1 VPEHFNRQVKG
12 RLPVGIAGAIVYA
25 RYCLRERVAEH
36 AWGAIKRVKLRGMML
51 LPLHTTVL
59 AGLLMLVQPDTTQAQ
74 GGVASVEA
82 GRDDSAARLAEE
94 VRSLGWLVFSARTE
108 RGDWD
113 LFVCRPDGSER
124 RNITRT
130 PESNETGALFSR
142 DGGRLL
148 FRRIPV
154 NEPIDG
160 NHYGSQGE
168 LVLAASDGSTP
179 TALGPAGEY
188 SWASWSPDGKQL
200 ACLSIKGITIVDVA
214 NGQVVRRFPRL
225 GFFQQMTWSPD
236 GRWLSGV
243 SNSFGSSWS
252 VALIEIA
259 TGKEHG
265 VSGADCC
272 TPDWFPNSHRLVY
285 SNRSPRRSENRPEG
299 WTQLWMADADG
310 KNRQLVYSQE
320 GRHIY
325 GGHMSPDGKYVLFTG
340 TVEEVGEPRPA
351 GAPMGLLRLA
361 DAPVIV
367 GKNGDLHKQHR
378 EAKDGPVLVLPTG
391 WEPCWTYHEIDR
403 PSTPPH

>member
-1 VPEHFNRQVKG
+1 
-12 RLPVGIAGAIVYA
+12 
-25 RYCLRERVAEH
+25 
-36 AWGAIKRVKLRGMML
+36 ML
-51 LPLHTTVL
+51 SVLHTSAL
-59 AGLLMLVQPDTTQAQ
+59 AGLVTLVNPALGQEHA
-74 GGVASVEA
+74 GVAPVEA
-82 GRDDSAARLAEE
+82 EQADSAARLALE
-94 VRSLGWLVFSARTE
+94 VRRLGWLVFSARTE

-113 LFVCRPDGSER
+113 LFVCRPDGLER
-124 RNITRT
+124 HNLTRT

-142 DGGRLL
+142 DGRRLL
-148 FRRIPV
+148 FRRMPID
-154 NEPIDG
+154 EPIDG

-179 TALGPAGEY
+179 TVVGQAGEFP
-188 SWASWSPDGKQL
+188 WASWSPDGKQL

-214 NGQVVRRFPRL
+214 RGQVVHRLPRL

-259 TGKEHG
+259 TGQEHG

-272 TPDWFPNSHRLVY
+272 TPDWFPDSRRLIY
-285 SNRSPRRSENRPEG
+285 SNRSPGQSENRPEG

-310 KNRQLVYSQE
+310 RNRQLVYGQE

-325 GGHMSPDGKYVLFTG
+325 GGHVSPDGKYVLFTG
-340 TVEEVGEPRPA
+340 NVEEVGEPRPA

-361 DAPVIV
+361 DAPIIL
-367 GKNGDLHKQHR
+367 GESSALHKQHPK
-378 EAKDGPVLVLPTG
+378 AKNGPVLVLPTG
-391 WEPCWTYHEIDR
+391 WEPCWTSQEIDR
-403 PSTPPH
+403 PTSPAN